1 MAGRRTLVTGAG
13 GFIGSH
19 LAEALVAAGAS
30 VRAFVRYDSRGTHGY
45 LDDLEPSVLAEIELF
60 PGDIRDG
67 PTVARA
73 VAGRDTVFHL
83 AALIA
88 IPYSYIAPE
97 AYVATNVSGTLNLL
111 DACRT
116 ADVRH
121 VVHTSTSE
129 VYGTAQRVPITEEHP
144 IRPQSPYAAS
154 KAAADH
160 LALSYHASFGTPVV
174 VLRPFNTYGP
184 RQSLRAVI
192 PTIAAQ
198 LIRGGPVRLGSVT
211 PTRDF
216 TFVSDTV
223 TGFVRA
229 ASVPEALG
237 RTVQLGTGVEISIRD
252 LAAVLAEI
260 SGVPLRIEED
270 QARIRPASSEVERLV
285 ADPSLA
291 RDLLGWR
298 AQVPLREGLRETLAW
313 LRRSPLP
320 ERAGEYAR

>member
-116 ADVRH
+116 ADVRY

>member
-229 ASVPEALG
+229 ASVPEVLG

-252 LAAVLAEI
+252 LAGVLAEI

>member
-116 ADVRH
+116 ADVQH

-154 KAAADH
+154 TAAADH
-160 LALSYHASFGTPVV
+160 LA
-174 VLRPFNTYGP
+174 
-184 RQSLRAVI
+184 
-192 PTIAAQ
+192 
-198 LIRGGPVRLGSVT
+198 
-211 PTRDF
+211 
-216 TFVSDTV
+216 
-223 TGFVRA
+223 
-229 ASVPEALG
+229 
-237 RTVQLGTGVEISIRD
+237 
-252 LAAVLAEI
+252 
-260 SGVPLRIEED
+260 
-270 QARIRPASSEVERLV
+270 
-285 ADPSLA
+285 
-291 RDLLGWR
+291 
-298 AQVPLREGLRETLAW
+298 
-313 LRRSPLP
+313 
-320 ERAGEYAR
+320 